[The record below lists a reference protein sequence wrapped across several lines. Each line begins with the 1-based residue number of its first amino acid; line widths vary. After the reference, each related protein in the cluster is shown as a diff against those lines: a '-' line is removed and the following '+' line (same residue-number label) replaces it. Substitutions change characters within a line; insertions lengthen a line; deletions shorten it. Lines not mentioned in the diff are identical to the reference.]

1 MSVILN
7 MVDWSQAFDRLS
19 HKNGVE
25 SFIENGVR
33 PSLIPLLIN
42 FFQNR
47 KMRVKWKGKVS
58 KEHILNGG
66 GPQGGLMGILEYL
79 SQTNNNTDFI
89 SEDLKFKFIDDLSF
103 LEILNLIS
111 QGLCSYNMKFH
122 VASNVSVHNQ
132 YLPPESLQSQSNLD
146 KISTWT
152 KDHQMQLN
160 IEKSK
165 FMVFNFTDNYQF
177 NTKLCIDEKPLEQVR
192 EERLLG
198 VVINDKLTWESNTQ
212 FIVRKAYKR
221 MIILHNL
228 FQFGLPLKDMVEIYI
243 LYIRSVVENSA
254 VVWHSSL
261 TVADRLTI
269 ERVQKVALKIILNQN
284 YESYDQALKVSGLP
298 TLEQRRILLC
308 QKFATKCLKNEKNC
322 DMFPLNEHSMAM
334 KTRHPEKF
342 YVQPAKTGRLQDSAI
357 PYMQRLL
364 NKMYK

>member
-1 MSVILN
+1 
-7 MVDWSQAFDRLS
+7 
-19 HKNGVE
+19 
-25 SFIENGVR
+25 
-33 PSLIPLLIN
+33 
-42 FFQNR
+42 
-47 KMRVKWKGKVS
+47 
-58 KEHILNGG
+58 
-66 GPQGGLMGILEYL
+66 
-79 SQTNNNTDFI
+79 
-89 SEDLKFKFIDDLSF
+89 
-103 LEILNLIS
+103 
-111 QGLCSYNMKFH
+111 
-122 VASNVSVHNQ
+122 
-132 YLPPESLQSQSNLD
+132 
-146 KISTWT
+146 
-152 KDHQMQLN
+152 
-160 IEKSK
+160 
-165 FMVFNFTDNYQF
+165 
-177 NTKLCIDEKPLEQVR
+177 
-192 EERLLG
+192 
-198 VVINDKLTWESNTQ
+198 
-212 FIVRKAYKR
+212 

-269 ERVQKVALKIILNQN
+269 ERVQKVALKISLNQN

-322 DMFPLNEHSMAM
+322 DMFPLNEHSMAV